1 MAGGCFSTVTV
12 FIRNNNDNYKMK
24 KESKKK
30 KKNFKLEFYHMVNNS
45 SEVKVIEKY
54 IKVKIMREFVTKK
67 PTQ

>member
-1 MAGGCFSTVTV
+1 MAGGCFSTVIV

-30 KKNFKLEFYHMVNNS
+30 KNFKLELYHMVNNS

>member
-30 KKNFKLEFYHMVNNS
+30 KNFKLELYHMVNNS